1 MAPFQVKRAVMLACL
16 NHRDDRPTEAL
27 SSSLEVYTRETP
39 GRAHVQD
46 FVRDIYAERYG
57 AHISEFA
64 PVLLAL
70 RDAQGALIAAVGYRC
85 AALEPLFLERYLDV
99 PVEQAL
105 LGLGVPPSARHNMVE
120 VAHLVALRPGEGRR
134 MMAELGRWLGQQG
147 THWVV
152 STVTR
157 ELRHL
162 FLRMGIAPL
171 ALGVA
176 DPERLGDR
184 AGDWGSYYEHEP
196 VVLAVALPQTARLRP
211 RLVGGA

>member
-1 MAPFQVKRAVMLACL
+1 MLACL
-16 NHRDDRPTEAL
+16 NTTEDTNTHVLPPAL
-27 SSSLEVYTRETP
+27 GVYGRETP
-39 GRAHVQD
+39 GRAEVQA
-46 FVRDIYAERYG
+46 FVQAIYAERYG
-57 AHISEFA
+57 ARITEFA

-70 RDAQGALIAAVGYRC
+70 RDAQGALVAAVGYRC
-85 AALEPLFLERYLDV
+85 AALEPLFLERYLNS
-99 PVEQAL
+99 PVEQVL
-105 LGLGVPPSARHNMVE
+105 FGVDAPTTARRGMVE

-134 MMAELGRWLGQQG
+134 MMVELGRWLMGQG
-147 THWVV
+147 TQWVV

-176 DPERLGDR
+176 DPERLGEGAR
-184 AGDWGSYYEHEP
+184 DWGSYYAHEP
-196 VVLAVALPQTARLRP
+196 VVLAVALAQTTRLRP

>member
-1 MAPFQVKRAVMLACL
+1 MLACL
-16 NHRDDRPTEAL
+16 NAWGEEPREAE
-27 SSSLEVYTRETP
+27 SSGLAVYGRQTP
-39 GRAHVQD
+39 GRAEVQA
-46 FVRDIYAERYG
+46 FVQGIYAERYG
-57 AHISEFA
+57 AHITEFA

-70 RDAQGALIAAVGYRC
+70 RDAQGALVAAVGYRC
-85 AALEPLFLERYLDV
+85 AALEPLFLERYLDG

-105 LGLGVPPSARHNMVE
+105 LGADAPSSARRDMVE
-120 VAHLVALRPGEGRR
+120 VAHLVALKPGEGRR

-147 THWVV
+147 AHWVV

-162 FLRMGIAPL
+162 FMRMGIAPL

-176 DPERLGDR
+176 DPERLGER
-184 AGDWGSYYEHEP
+184 ARDWGSYYEHEP
-196 VVLAVALPQTARLRP
+196 VVLAVALSQTTRLRP

>member
-1 MAPFQVKRAVMLACL
+1 MLACL
-16 NHRDDRPTEAL
+16 NHRGDGPTEAL
-27 SSSLEVYTRETP
+27 FSSVEVYGRETP
-39 GRAHVQD
+39 GRTCVQD
-46 FVRDIYAERYG
+46 FVKGIYAERYG
-57 AHISEFA
+57 AHITEFA

-70 RDAQGALIAAVGYRC
+70 RDAQGALVAAVGYRC

-105 LGLGVPPSARHNMVE
+105 LGAQAPRSARRDMAE

-147 THWVV
+147 VHWVV

-176 DPERLGDR
+176 DPERLGER
-184 AGDWGSYYEHEP
+184 ARDWGSYYEHEP
-196 VVLAVALPQTARLRP
+196 VVLAVALAQTTRLRP

>member
-1 MAPFQVKRAVMLACL
+1 MAPFQEKRAVMLACL
-16 NHRDDRPTEAL
+16 NHRGDAPTEAL
-27 SSSLEVYTRETP
+27 FSSVEVYGRETP
-39 GRAHVQD
+39 GRTRVQD
-46 FVRDIYAERYG
+46 FVKGIYAERYG
-57 AHISEFA
+57 AHITEFA

-70 RDAQGALIAAVGYRC
+70 RDAQGALVAAVGYRC
-85 AALEPLFLERYLDV
+85 AVIEPLFLERYLDV

-105 LGLGVPPSARHNMVE
+105 LGAQAPRSARLDIAE
-120 VAHLVALRPGEGRR
+120 VAHLVALKPGEGRR

-147 THWVV
+147 VHWVV

-176 DPERLGDR
+176 DPERLGER
-184 AGDWGSYYEHEP
+184 ARDWGSYFEHEP
-196 VVLAVALPQTARLRP
+196 VVLAVALAQTTRLRP
-211 RLVGGA
+211 LLVGGA

>member
-16 NHRDDRPTEAL
+16 NQREDRPSEAF
-27 SSSLEVYTRETP
+27 SSSVEVYTRETP
-39 GRAHVQD
+39 GRASVQD
-46 FVRDIYAERYG
+46 FVRGIYAERYG
-57 AHISEFA
+57 AHITEFA

-70 RDAQGALIAAVGYRC
+70 RDAQGTLVAAVGYRC
-85 AALEPLFLERYLDV
+85 AALEPLFLERYLDG

-105 LGLGVPPSARHNMVE
+105 LGADAPISARRDMVE
-120 VAHLVALRPGEGRR
+120 VAHLVALKPGEGRR

-147 THWVV
+147 AHWVV

-184 AGDWGSYYEHEP
+184 ARDWGSYYEHEP
-196 VVLAVALPQTARLRP
+196 VVLAVALSQTTRLRP

>member
-1 MAPFQVKRAVMLACL
+1 MAPFQEKRAVMLACL
-16 NHRDDRPTEAL
+16 NHRGDAPTEAL
-27 SSSLEVYTRETP
+27 FSSVEVYGRETP
-39 GRAHVQD
+39 GRTRVQD
-46 FVRDIYAERYG
+46 FVKGIYAERYG
-57 AHISEFA
+57 AHITEFA

-70 RDAQGALIAAVGYRC
+70 RDAQGALVAAVGYRC
-85 AALEPLFLERYLDV
+85 AVIEPLFLERYLDV

-105 LGLGVPPSARHNMVE
+105 LGAQAPRSARRVIAE
-120 VAHLVALRPGEGRR
+120 VAHLVALKPGEGRR

-147 THWVV
+147 VHWVV

-176 DPERLGDR
+176 DPERLGER
-184 AGDWGSYYEHEP
+184 ARDWGSYFEHEP

>member
-1 MAPFQVKRAVMLACL
+1 MLACL
-16 NHRDDRPTEAL
+16 NAL
-27 SSSLEVYTRETP
+27 GDGPVQAASGGLSVYGRQTP
-39 GRAHVQD
+39 GRGEVQA
-46 FVRDIYAERYG
+46 FVQGIYAERYG
-57 AHISEFA
+57 AHITEFA

-70 RDAQGALIAAVGYRC
+70 RDAQGALVAAVGYRC
-85 AALEPLFLERYLDV
+85 AALEPLFLERYLDS
-99 PVEQAL
+99 PVEQVL
-105 LGLGVPPSARHNMVE
+105 LGMHATQTARRDMVE

-147 THWVV
+147 VHWVV

-184 AGDWGSYYEHEP
+184 AHDWGSYYEHDP
-196 VVLAVALPQTARLRP
+196 VVLAVALAQTTRLRP

>member
-1 MAPFQVKRAVMLACL
+1 MAPFQEKRAIMLACL
-16 NHRDDRPTEAL
+16 NHRGDGPTEAL
-27 SSSLEVYTRETP
+27 FSSVEVYGRETP
-39 GRAHVQD
+39 GRNRVQD
-46 FVRDIYAERYG
+46 FVKGIYADRYG
-57 AHISEFA
+57 ANITVFA

-70 RDAQGALIAAVGYRC
+70 HDDQGALVAAVGYRC
-85 AALEPLFLERYLDV
+85 AALEPLFLERYLDG

-105 LGLGVPPSARHNMVE
+105 LGADAPSSARRGMAE
-120 VAHLVALRPGEGRR
+120 VAHLVALKPGEGRR

-147 THWVV
+147 VHWVV

-176 DPERLGDR
+176 DPERLGER
-184 AGDWGSYYEHEP
+184 ARDWGSYYEHEP
-196 VVLAVALPQTARLRP
+196 VVLAVALAQTTRLRP

>member
-1 MAPFQVKRAVMLACL
+1 MLACL
-16 NHRDDRPTEAL
+16 NPWGSVPSEAP
-27 SSSLEVYTRETP
+27 SSGLLVYGRETP
-39 GRAHVQD
+39 GRAEVQA
-46 FVRDIYAERYG
+46 FVQGIYAERYG
-57 AHISEFA
+57 AHITEFA

-70 RDAQGALIAAVGYRC
+70 RDAHGALVAAVGYRC
-85 AALEPLFLERYLDV
+85 AALEPLFLERYLDG

-105 LGLGVPPSARHNMVE
+105 LGVDTPASARLDMVE

-134 MMAELGRWLGQQG
+134 MMAELGRWLERQG
-147 THWVV
+147 VHWVV

-176 DPERLGDR
+176 DPERLGVR
-184 AGDWGSYYEHEP
+184 ARDWGTYYEHEP
-196 VVLAVALPQTARLRP
+196 VVLAVALAQTTRLRP